1 MRPAGRS
8 RSIEAVAISLVVHAV
23 VLTVLAL
30 HAPRLR
36 TPPDELAGPPEPII
50 PVLILPRV
58 PPPEAGG
65 PPAPIRIH
73 QRALRTPRHELPVA
87 PLVTPQAEPPP
98 APARDPGPTARTL
111 QEEAVAANARQALR
125 SGLVGCANPGLLS
138 REEREK
144 CEEGLARGARDAPFN
159 GLGID
164 RDKTR
169 DLERAGARRESDYRY
184 KRGIPGS
191 RPRDPN
197 APLDWD
203 TQRSPP
209 GGPSHMKGMGQGAE
223 DLGTSLGND
232 RSTLKVPF

>member
-8 RSIEAVAISLVVHAV
+8 RSIEAGAISLVVHAV
-23 VLTVLAL
+23 VLTALAL

-36 TPPDELAGPPEPII
+36 TPPDELAGPPQPII

-65 PPAPIRIH
+65 PPVPIRIH

-87 PLVTPQAEPPP
+87 PLVTPQAEPAP
-98 APARDPGPTARTL
+98 APAREPGPTARTL

-144 CEEGLARGARDAPFN
+144 CEEGLARGARDADFP
-159 GLGID
+159 GLGLE
-164 RDKTR
+164 RDKAR
-169 DLERAGARRESDYRY
+169 DLDRAGARREADYRY
-184 KRGIPGS
+184 KRSEES
-191 RPRDPN
+191 RPR
-197 APLDWD
+197 APGSQLDWD
-203 TQRSPP
+203 IRRSPP
-209 GGPSHMKGMGQGAE
+209 GGPEHLKGMG
-223 DLGTSLGND
+223 TSSGEISAAAGRPRD
-232 RSTLKVPF
+232 

>member
-23 VLTVLAL
+23 VLTALFL

-36 TPPDELAGPPEPII
+36 PPPDELAGPPEPII

-73 QRALRTPRHELPVA
+73 QRRLRTPPHELPVA
-87 PLVTPQAEPPP
+87 PLVTPRAEP
-98 APARDPGPTARTL
+98 APAPAQAPAQTARAL
-111 QEEAVAANARQALR
+111 QDEAVAASARQALR
-125 SGLVGCANPGLLS
+125 TGLVGCANPGLLS

-144 CEEGLARGARDAPFN
+144 CDEGLARGARDAAFP
-159 GLGID
+159 GLGLE

-169 DLERAGARRESDYRY
+169 DLERAGARREADYRY
-184 KRGIPGS
+184 LRSEES
-191 RPRDPN
+191 RPRP
-197 APLDWD
+197 PGSQLDWD
-203 TQRSPP
+203 VRRSPP
-209 GGPSHMKGMGQGAE
+209 GGPSHMKGMG
-223 DLGTSLGND
+223 TSSGEISAAAGRPRD
-232 RSTLKVPF
+232 